1 MPKTILITGT
11 TSGIGLSLKKDLLK
25 NNNLICVNRPGG
37 VTQDIEANKSVY
49 DYNLDITNYNEVENF
64 VEELVKKNIPDIF
77 ILNAGINQYDNSNYF
92 DVKNFKKVIDTNLF
106 GVLNFVS
113 ILEKK
118 KIFNKKII
126 FISSTSNIVPNPAGL
141 GYYSSKLLLY
151 KLAKQLNKNNTN
163 LYKTAILG
171 PIFTNISRDID
182 VPSGIGGKIYS
193 LLVVKTENMLPKF
206 KKFLFNEKKFFYF
219 TKISILF
226 YLIIK
231 IVLFFFPKLYQ
242 GGKN

>member
-1 MPKTILITGT
+1 MTNTILITGT
-11 TSGIGLSLKKDLLK
+11 TSGIGFSLKKELSK
-25 NNNLICVNRPGG
+25 NNKIISVNRFRA
-37 VTQDIEANKSVY
+37 VRHDYKIEKSE
-49 DYNLDITNYNEVENF
+49 DNYNIDITNYSDVENF
-64 VEELVKKNIPDIF
+64 VEELSKKNIPDIF
-77 ILNAGINQYDNSNYF
+77 ILNAGINQYDNRNYF
-92 DVKNFKKVIDTNLF
+92 DIKNFKKVIDTNLF

-118 KIFNKKII
+118 KIVNKKIV

-171 PIFTNISRDID
+171 PILTNISRDID
-182 VPSGIGGKIYS
+182 IPTGISGKIYS
-193 LLVVKTENMLPKF
+193 ILVVKTEDMIPKF

-226 YLIIK
+226 YLVIK
-231 IVLFFFPKLYQ
+231 IVLFFFPNLYQ
-242 GGKN
+242 GGKK